1 MNNFSKLSLYDF
13 LAMLIPGFVILWFFN
28 FFGIER
34 TIAINDILIAI
45 LSYITGLCYHKLI
58 EWFVTITPIR
68 RNNCMQER
76 AWKQFYK
83 GIGIEKA
90 CPKNIDEEFV
100 LSYYRIARAGSL
112 MNIPILEAQ
121 ETFLRNMIPLI
132 FIEIIRMGCGIHS
145 DKICCS
151 CSCCLCVFL
160 GVILLLSI
168 FAWLSITKKI
178 YFLAWEGNHYLKEL
192 NDEKTAH

>member
-13 LAMLIPGFVILWFFN
+13 IAMLIPGFVILYYFGFFETN
-28 FFGIER
+28 IENP
-34 TIAINDILIAI
+34 ICDILLGI
-45 LSYITGLCYHKLI
+45 LSYLTGLCYHKLL
-58 EWFVTITPIR
+58 ECFVKIAHLR
-68 RNNCMQER
+68 RNKCMQER

-192 NDEKTAH
+192 NDEKTSH